1 MVITRPRAHSAGSSD
16 DLQPLLEA
24 RSHGS
29 ARNYAQTYTLRPH
42 ASPVHTHALRIIALT
57 ADVMP
62 GVSEECVA
70 AGMDGFLTKPLDYRN
85 LLRVV
90 QEVCEKVRAQDAANV

>member
-1 MVITRPRAHSAGSSD
+1 MQATRPRALSAGFED
-16 DLQPLLEA
+16 VQPLLDA
-24 RSHGS
+24 RAHYS
-29 ARNYAQTYTLRPH
+29 ARTYTQSYRGRTDVRPMPH
-42 ASPVHTHALRIIALT
+42 RIIALT

-90 QEVCEKVRAQDAANV
+90 QEVCEKVNARDAANA